1 MGLIMER
8 LSVKFVILKKKK
20 IMLSKN
26 IEKALN
32 NQIKIEAESSQIYL
46 AMACWAEVKGLEGVA
61 GFMYDQ
67 SQEERDHMLKLIKFV
82 NERGGHARIS
92 ELSAPNVAFSSFK
105 EMFERLLEHEVYV
118 SSSINDLVHITLEER
133 DYATHNFL
141 QWYVSEQIEEE
152 AVARTILDKINL
164 IGNDKGGLYL
174 FDRDIE
180 QLTVTSASMDNPAAK

>member
-1 MGLIMER
+1 
-8 LSVKFVILKKKK
+8 
-20 IMLSKN
+20 MLSKN

-32 NQIKIEAESSQIYL
+32 NQIRIEGESSQIYL

-61 GFMYDQ
+61 GFMYKQ

-82 NERGGHARIS
+82 NERGGHAQIS
-92 ELSAPNVAFSSFK
+92 KLAEPNVTFKSFK
-105 EMFERLLEHEVYV
+105 EMFEKLFEHEVFV
-118 SSSINDLVHITLEER
+118 SESINDLVHTTLDQK

-164 IGNDKGGLYL
+164 IGDDRGGLYL
-174 FDRDIE
+174 FDRDIQ
-180 QLTVTSASMDNPAAK
+180 QLTVVSSASPQTGV

>member
-1 MGLIMER
+1 
-8 LSVKFVILKKKK
+8 
-20 IMLSKN
+20 MLSKN

-67 SQEERDHMLKLIKFV
+67 SNEERDHMLKLVKFV
-82 NERGGHARIS
+82 NERGGHAQIS
-92 ELSAPNVAFSSFK
+92 ELAAPNVTFNSFK
-105 EMFERLLEHEVYV
+105 EMFEKLFEHEVFV
-118 SSSINDLVHITLEER
+118 SNSINELVHITLQEK

-152 AVARTILDKINL
+152 AMARTILDKINL
-164 IGNDKGGLYL
+164 IGDDKGGLYL
-174 FDRDIE
+174 FDRDI
-180 QLTVTSASMDNPAAK
+180 QQITVSTASTENPQ